1 MSNLYRGPSIDAS
14 YQGSVHLANG
24 FRGENFK
31 KLAHHKQDT
40 RFYFTK
46 TKQSGYYLNLFHESN
61 LLSYLCWLTHLG
73 LNVSAPTF
81 KSCDQY
87 IFETD
92 ARNRESVCGLPEWS
106 TVMRTDVLYKDC

>member
-1 MSNLYRGPSIDAS
+1 MKIQDFIL
-14 YQGSVHLANG
+14 Q
-24 FRGENFK
+24 
-31 KLAHHKQDT
+31 KQN
-40 RFYFTK
+40 K
-46 TKQSGYYLNLFHESN
+46 VAIIFHESN